1 MQKDGRMMSR
11 TEGESKIDK
20 HKKTTSCSK
29 ITETGELSHDEVR
42 GENGRKTRKRVRQR
56 EAA

>member
-1 MQKDGRMMSR
+1 MSR